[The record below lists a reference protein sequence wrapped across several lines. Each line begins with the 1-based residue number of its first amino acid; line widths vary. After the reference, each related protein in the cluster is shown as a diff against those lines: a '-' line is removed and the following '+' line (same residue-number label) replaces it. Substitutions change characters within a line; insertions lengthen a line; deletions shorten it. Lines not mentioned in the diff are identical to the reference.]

1 MKKSFLFLAE
11 GFEEVEALAVVD
23 VLRRG
28 NVDVQTVSVTN
39 NRQVTGAHGVTVTAD
54 VLLADVKDEEAE
66 SLICP
71 GGMPGAK
78 NLAETPA
85 LIEWLQRQ
93 VDGQG
98 LVAAI
103 CAAPALVFSRLNIK
117 ANCVMTCY
125 PGFESYLPNASVED
139 CGVATDDNV
148 ITGKGPGYAVKFGLA
163 VLEKITSFATAKEV
177 AAGML
182 LEWN

>member
-66 SLICP
+66 CLICP

-125 PGFESYLPNASVED
+125 PGFEQYMEGVQPTGAMVEQD
-139 CGVATDDNV
+139 ANF
-148 ITGKGPGYAVKFGLA
+148 ITGKGPGAAFDFALAIVAKLAGEAKADEVK
-163 VLEKITSFATAKEV
+163 
-177 AAGML
+177 AGML
-182 LEWN
+182 LA

>member
-66 SLICP
+66 CLICP

-163 VLEKITSFATAKEV
+163 VLEKVTSFATAKEV